1 MTLALRCSAGV
12 GVLSIGRASHVA
24 FARGLHLAVKQ
35 FSKTAFALC
44 ARLHVN
50 FYRLAN
56 ECNGR
61 IFMHFLSD
69 AALVEVPV
77 LLTPPNKT
85 KPPETQQITSR
96 TLQERPHQP

>member
-1 MTLALRCSAGV
+1 
-12 GVLSIGRASHVA
+12 
-24 FARGLHLAVKQ
+24 VKQ

-77 LLTPPNKT
+77 LSPPNKT
-85 KPPETQQITSR
+85 KTPETQQNKTR

>member
-77 LLTPPNKT
+77 LTSPNKT
-85 KPPETQQITSR
+85 KPPKPNKMHK
-96 TLQERPHQP
+96 LQECPNQP